1 MKTNMKPDYLKWMIS
16 MIIMAILI
24 TACSKNDDDSDN
36 GDIPNDEKDG
46 KIAFYTDNMQ
56 CGPIDIQLNDESIGQ
71 LTTAFSGSSAPDCG
85 SPNTLTIDVNIGA
98 HNYHAED
105 ICNSIWEG
113 TIIINKG
120 DCKVKLLSH

>member
-1 MKTNMKPDYLKWMIS
+1 MKTMMKPVYLKLIIS
-16 MIIMAILI
+16 IMLI
-24 TACSKNDDDSDN
+24 ALLAGACSKDDDDN
-36 GDIPNDEKDG
+36 GDTPPDEKDG

-56 CGPIDIQLNDESIGQ
+56 CGPIDITLNNESIGQ
-71 LTTAFSGSSAPDCG
+71 LTTAFSGSSASDCG

-105 ICNSIWEG
+105 TCNSIWEG

-120 DCKVKLLSH
+120 DCKVKLLSR